1 MFETVFEV
9 PHAGKHQQREDG
21 GENSYRV
28 HAETDRDT
36 HTCRYPKARRGRR
49 AVHRVRAEY
58 DNAAP
63 EKSDAHDDS
72 RSAAHGVKTGDAYI
86 RGIHEISGHDK
97 ETRAEGYKAEGA
109 RARGLFGEDRALGA
123 DDATENHRQKQL
135 GEHDDGRVYEK
146 RRSEH
151 ASSIQAPGTCK
162 QRNAQ
167 VPVHRSLLPF

>member
-72 RSAAHGVKTGDAYI
+72 RSDAHGVKTGDAYI

-97 ETRAEGYKAEGA
+97 ETRAESDEAEGA
-109 RARGLFGEDRALGA
+109 RACGLFGKDSALGA

-135 GEHDDGRVYEK
+135 REHDDGRVYEK
-146 RRSEH
+146 GGGEH
-151 ASSIQAPGTCK
+151 WNSI
-162 QRNAQ
+162 
-167 VPVHRSLLPF
+167 